1 MPDMDVA
8 ASIQLLSAAVIPV
21 LFAITLHEV
30 SHGWAARRFG
40 DRTAELLGR
49 LTLNPF
55 RHIDP
60 VGTVAVPVVL
70 LLLSLPPFNLNLP
83 MFGWARPV
91 PVNARNFRKPKRDMV
106 LVAAAGPVSNLA
118 MALFWT
124 AAFALALH
132 VPAPSFGV
140 RQFVLS
146 MAQIGITFNV
156 LLAIF
161 NLIPI
166 PPLDGGRVL
175 RGMVPEALGRKL
187 DAVEP
192 YGLILLLGLLTLGI
206 LGRVVWPLVVAVSGL
221 FFSLARA

>member
-55 RHIDP
+55 KHIDP

-83 MFGWARPV
+83 LFGWARPV

-106 LVAAAGPVSNLA
+106 LVAAAGPVSNFA
-118 MALFWT
+118 MALFWA

-132 VPAPSFGV
+132 APAPSFGV

-161 NLIPI
+161 NLLPI

-175 RGMVPEALGRKL
+175 RGLVPESLGRKL

-206 LGRVVWPLVVAVSGL
+206 LGRLVSPLVVAVSAL